1 MSQKQKYPD
10 IANQIIRKI
19 ESGEYPVNS
28 ELPTLNELT
37 KIFNISR
44 MTAQRALKILSK
56 KGYVVARRGNKTRI
70 ISPKP
75 NERLSI
81 LKGKHIG
88 ILGHFDVETYS
99 TSTMPLKILYFLQQK
114 LTELGNHVMCFQ
126 YVDDLD
132 LRVDDFDCYL
142 MIDLLGYRDR
152 FKEKLEATGKPYLV
166 VESLSSEGCM
176 HNHVHPMSHAIQ
188 LRLMNHFLKHQIEH
202 LVVAAMDSK
211 AVAKNMDEDE
221 FKRYANKMA
230 DRLVGPLFR
239 GLENHGFP
247 MDRVHV
253 LDCGFQTETA
263 ARMINDL
270 IQSGKITKNTAFVTI
285 SENSAIGICKT
296 LKKYDWKS
304 CDFIITVLD
313 PITRIMNSVPGVIGV
328 DICNDD
334 ILAQV
339 VDGFEYQFT
348 NQTNFVAG
356 TVVKM
361 LFRKNGCL

>member
-1 MSQKQKYPD
+1 MSQKQKYPY
-10 IANQIIRKI
+10 IADQIIQRI

-132 LRVDDFDCYL
+132 LRVEDFDCYL
-142 MIDLLGYRDR
+142 MIDLLGYRRR

-166 VESLSSEGCM
+166 VESISSEGCM

-188 LRLMNHFLKHQIEH
+188 LRLMNHFLRSRIEH
-202 LVVAAMDSK
+202 LVVAAMDCKS
-211 AVAKNMDEDE
+211 VAKNMDEDE
-221 FKRYANKMA
+221 FKQYTSQMA
-230 DRLVGPLFR
+230 DRLIGPMLR

-247 MDRVHV
+247 MENVSI
-253 LDCGFQTETA
+253 LDCGFQTDTA
-263 ARMINDL
+263 ARMIDEL
-270 IQSGKITKNTAFVTI
+270 IQSGRITKNTAFVTI

-296 LKKYDWKS
+296 LKKHEWKS
-304 CDFIITVLD
+304 CDFIITVMD

-328 DICNDD
+328 DICHDD

-339 VDGFEYQFT
+339 VEGFEHQFA
-348 NQTNFVAG
+348 NNTNFTAG
-356 TVVKM
+356 SVVKM
-361 LFRKNGCL
+361 LFRKHGQL